1 MTNFLKPTWAMIA
14 GMLVMSV
21 ILPAVFTY
29 SLPYLVNVAGIFFT
43 SCLVMFAAY
52 GVACCF
58 TKQ

>member
-1 MTNFLKPTWAMIA
+1 MIA